1 LDTSLLRVYQEG
13 PAAAQESIDA
23 RTRVYTANAAANA
36 TANATANAAANATAN
51 ATANAAK
58 NDVSTDVCARVY
70 ADHPIDRRAR
80 MACIR

>member
-13 PAAAQESIDA
+13 PAATQESIDA
-23 RTRVYTANAAANA
+23 RTRVY
-36 TANATANAAANATAN
+36 TANAAANATAN